1 MATLRTPVKF
11 MDAIM
16 DKLSKQIFIV
26 LHEEL
31 HKVWVI
37 RDGGGQ
43 EPFQLEKNKINLA
56 YIKVDPTVVRVLYG
70 KDGVDFNSE
79 SDKPQE

>member
-1 MATLRTPVKF
+1 MSTLRTPLKYF
-11 MDAIM
+11 DAIM
-16 DKLSKQIFIV
+16 DKMTKKIFIV

-37 RDGGGQ
+37 KDGGGE

-56 YIKVDPTVVRVLYG
+56 YIKVDPTVVRVLYD

-79 SDKPQE
+79 SDKP